1 MIWTGSTTRLA
12 RAGLALALVG
22 MLSGCAGSAPP
33 TNGPEAEPSPYADLA
48 SVRAF
53 EQVQATLEAMKQVVL
68 EDAETEREASEG
80 MRAVLRTFAM
90 SMDTAGDQN
99 PKAPHFARMDTRIR
113 KVGGDNPDAE
123 YDNLALDSRW
133 DYVIRGNVGTV
144 RHVSFTING
153 APGAD
158 GRRRLLAYYNERTLG
173 ADEKGEFEI
182 HLTKADDGGPNWVD
196 TSGGIGSILVRQYI
210 GDREKEVLATYD
222 VDVVGRTPYED
233 IPPSTDGEIA
243 KALMESSY
251 GLRFMFTMHRTI
263 QPELWDTP
271 NEFARL
277 NSDTFGTDIS
287 SADNLYMF
295 GTYQIDEDEALVI
308 ELDPLDVRYWNL
320 AIESRWHETVDYRK
334 RRTHRSLDHS
344 VVDAD
349 GKLRF
354 VLAHGK
360 TPHPNWLETGGHR
373 EGWMTFRWVGERDSE
388 VALPIVLRI
397 DRDDVARV
405 LAERRGDG
413 V

>member
-1 MIWTGSTTRLA
+1 
-12 RAGLALALVG
+12 
-22 MLSGCAGSAPP
+22 
-33 TNGPEAEPSPYADLA
+33 
-48 SVRAF
+48 
-53 EQVQATLEAMKQVVL
+53 
-68 EDAETEREASEG
+68 
-80 MRAVLRTFAM
+80 
-90 SMDTAGDQN
+90 
-99 PKAPHFARMDTRIR
+99 
-113 KVGGDNPDAE
+113 
-123 YDNLALDSRW
+123 
-133 DYVIRGNVGTV
+133 
-144 RHVSFTING
+144 
-153 APGAD
+153 
-158 GRRRLLAYYNERTLG
+158 
-173 ADEKGEFEI
+173 
-182 HLTKADDGGPNWVD
+182 
-196 TSGGIGSILVRQYI
+196 
-210 GDREKEVLATYD
+210 
-222 VDVVGRTPYED
+222 
-233 IPPSTDGEIA
+233 
-243 KALMESSY
+243 
-251 GLRFMFTMHRTI
+251 
-263 QPELWDTP
+263 
-271 NEFARL
+271 
-277 NSDTFGTDIS
+277 
-287 SADNLYMF
+287 MF